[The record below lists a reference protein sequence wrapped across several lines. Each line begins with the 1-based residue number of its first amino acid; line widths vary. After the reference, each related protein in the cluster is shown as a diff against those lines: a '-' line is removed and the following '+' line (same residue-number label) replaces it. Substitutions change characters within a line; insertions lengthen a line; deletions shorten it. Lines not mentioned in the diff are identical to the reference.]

1 MGVRGGCGG
10 WCGAPG
16 PWAGGWGCSVASGG
30 DAAVDV
36 PGLGDEQAGRVDQ
49 QGGVGV
55 LVGQLPADPVGLVP
69 VGQVGGD
76 PPGLAVLGQGG
87 DSVVDLGRVLRSG
100 PPAPRPGPAGGRSP
114 RWPATPDGPAPRTP
128 RSPSSGES
136 GHQLGLPS
144 PKQRPYSPGSAPVHV
159 QTTPVAS
166 ATSAG
171 PEADNAAPAV
181 CSHHGEPPSASPASG
196 NPRLPASV
204 LSC

>member
-1 MGVRGGCGG
+1 LGVRGGCGG

-144 PKQRPYSPGSAPVHV
+144 PKQRPYSPRVSP
-159 QTTPVAS
+159 
-166 ATSAG
+166 
-171 PEADNAAPAV
+171 
-181 CSHHGEPPSASPASG
+181 CSRPNDPGRVGNISRARGRQCRASG
-196 NPRLPASV
+196 LQSSRRAAKRISGQRESSPTR
-204 LSC
+204 

>member
-1 MGVRGGCGG
+1 LGVRGGCGG

-100 PPAPRPGPAGGRSP
+100 PPAPDQGPPAGGLPGGPQLPTGPLREPLDPHRLANLGTSSVSP
-114 RWPATPDGPAPRTP
+114 RR
-128 RSPSSGES
+128 SSG
-136 GHQLGLPS
+136 HIP
-144 PKQRPYSPGSAPVHV
+144 PGSAPVHV